1 MLAFEND
8 NRYDGPVIHAGQSA
22 QSFTLMWGLLGFAKI
37 DLSVCIEENNKNFLN
52 RDKLPC
58 TTLSMFVRH
67 VLFCVCVYMH
77 SMPGSHHKHITG
89 FELHDSLIRTVC
101 SLRGCLMLGTILSQ
115 RLLALETRSSQRLL
129 ALEHCTS
136 NLWDSLIPHF

>member
-58 TTLSMFVRH
+58 TTPSMFVRH

-89 FELHDSLIRTVC
+89 NHKSIFLPNRV
-101 SLRGCLMLGTILSQ
+101 
-115 RLLALETRSSQRLL
+115 
-129 ALEHCTS
+129 
-136 NLWDSLIPHF
+136 